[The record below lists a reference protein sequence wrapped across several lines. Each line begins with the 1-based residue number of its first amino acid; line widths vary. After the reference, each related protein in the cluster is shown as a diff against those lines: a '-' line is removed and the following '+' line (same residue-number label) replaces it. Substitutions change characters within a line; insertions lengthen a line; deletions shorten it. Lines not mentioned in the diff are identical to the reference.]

1 MEHGRWQIWHSQFLV
16 NTHNMQFFKGHPK
29 VVTRMAPSPTGHLHV
44 GTARA
49 ALYNYLFA
57 KRHGGTFIMRSE
69 DTDAERS
76 KSEYEEEI
84 LEGLAWLG
92 ITWDAF
98 YRQSERAPIYRG
110 YLERAIE
117 KGTVYISEEESR
129 KEAGKTVQVV
139 RLRNPNTAIT
149 FEDEIRGEITF
160 DTTELG
166 DFVIARSLDDALYHF
181 TVVVDD
187 HEMGVT
193 HVIRG
198 EDHISNTP
206 RQILIQEAIGAER
219 PIYAHLPLILAPDR
233 SKLSKR
239 HGATQLSNYRDA
251 GYLKEAL
258 VNYLVLLGW
267 NPGTDEELFT
277 REELEHVFELGGVQK
292 SGAIFDIEKLKWVNK
307 EHLKKV
313 SDEDFF
319 KTVEARM
326 TERILSL
333 PQFNIE
339 RLRKLVPVI
348 RERVTVAEEITEYA
362 ESGEYNFAFEQPQSD
377 PALIKWKNDETPRAA
392 LPRLQKVAEILATI
406 AEDASQ
412 EAIKARIWDYAVE
425 TGKGEVL
432 WPLRVALTGKER
444 SPDPFTV
451 IAIIGSGE
459 AYRRVRNACDTILSV
474 RD

>member
-1 MEHGRWQIWHSQFLV
+1 
-16 NTHNMQFFKGHPK
+16 MQLFKSATK

-44 GTARA
+44 GTVRT

-57 KRHGGTFIMRSE
+57 KRHNGSFIMRSE

-76 KSEYEEEI
+76 KREYEDEI
-84 LEGLAWLG
+84 LEGLSWLG
-92 ITWDAF
+92 IEWDSF
-98 YRQSERAPIYRG
+98 SRQSERAPIYRG

-117 KGTVYISEEESR
+117 KGTAYISEEDSK
-129 KEAGKTVQVV
+129 KEPGKKVQVV
-139 RLRNPNTAIT
+139 RLRNPNIAVT
-149 FEDEIRGEITF
+149 FEDEVRGEITF

-206 RQILIQEAIGAER
+206 RQILIQEAIGATR
-219 PIYAHLPLILAPDR
+219 PFYAHLPLLLGTDR

-239 HGATQLSNYRDA
+239 NGTVQLSSYRDA
-251 GYLKEAL
+251 GYSKEAL
-258 VNYLVLLGW
+258 VNYLALLGW

-277 REELEHVFELGGVQK
+277 LKELESVFDLGGVQK
-292 SGAIFDIEKLKWVNK
+292 SGAIFDIEKLKWINK
-307 EHLKKV
+307 EHLKRV
-313 SDEDFF
+313 SDDEFF
-319 KTVEARM
+319 QTVISRIPPRVRTFSQFSEERM
-326 TERILSL
+326 KRLL
-333 PQFNIE
+333 PT
-339 RLRKLVPVI
+339 I
-348 RERVTVAEEITEYA
+348 RERVSVPLEVTEYGEA
-362 ESGEYNFAFEQPQSD
+362 GEYDFAFEQPVVD
-377 PALIKWKNDETPRAA
+377 PNLIKWKNDSSARQA
-392 LPRLQKVAEILATI
+392 LPRLQKVAEILSTVPENA
-406 AEDASQ
+406 DV
-412 EAIKARIWDYAVE
+412 EAIKARLWDYAVE
-425 TGKGEVL
+425 VGKGEVL

-451 IAIIGSGE
+451 ISVIGSGE

-474 RD
+474 RE